1 MSKDVARR
9 ALRQLSDRPSLMAPE
24 AGAPME
30 TSSGGVETVSTQF
43 VMDLRELAAMSTDA
57 TELAAIWQARKE
69 GIAADY
75 WGDSAPSQSKPFA
88 FSEGTAVIPVHGSL
102 INRYSWSSSWATG
115 YNFIRSQLTA
125 ANADPDVKRIVL
137 DVDSYGGT
145 VSGCQETGEAIA
157 KSDKPIM
164 AMVDDSCFSAAYW
177 LASQADQL
185 NVTPTGRVGSIGV
198 VMMHVD
204 MSKALDN
211 YGVKV
216 TFLYAGSHKID
227 GNPVQPLSRDAK
239 ERFQAE
245 IDACYDLFCAAV
257 AEGRGLPD
265 KKVRGTEALTYR
277 AEDAL
282 KIGLIDGIKDMNAA
296 VAAFVS
302 GEEDDPQHDDDQPE
316 AQENDM
322 AVKPNASGGEQPS
335 NETTAAL
342 TEAQLAEASKTGA
355 DAAKARIAAILT
367 HPEAQGRGALANHL
381 AFETDMSADA
391 AGKLLAVSAK
401 EGTAAPPPNK
411 EEPSAEE
418 SRFRRAMGSAEH
430 PEVGAGATGATGANG
445 EQAEDRGLAVLA
457 SYRKFTGTAE
467 KKTA

>member
-1 MSKDVARR
+1 
-9 ALRQLSDRPSLMAPE
+9 
-24 AGAPME
+24 
-30 TSSGGVETVSTQF
+30 
-43 VMDLRELAAMSTDA
+43 
-57 TELAAIWQARKE
+57 
-69 GIAADY
+69 
-75 WGDSAPSQSKPFA
+75 
-88 FSEGTAVIPVHGSL
+88 
-102 INRYSWSSSWATG
+102 
-115 YNFIRSQLTA
+115 
-125 ANADPDVKRIVL
+125 
-137 DVDSYGGT
+137 
-145 VSGCQETGEAIA
+145 
-157 KSDKPIM
+157 
-164 AMVDDSCFSAAYW
+164 
-177 LASQADQL
+177 
-185 NVTPTGRVGSIGV
+185 
-198 VMMHVD
+198 
-204 MSKALDN
+204 
-211 YGVKV
+211 
-216 TFLYAGSHKID
+216 
-227 GNPVQPLSRDAK
+227 
-239 ERFQAE
+239 
-245 IDACYDLFCAAV
+245 
-257 AEGRGLPD
+257 
-265 KKVRGTEALTYR
+265 
-277 AEDAL
+277 
-282 KIGLIDGIKDMNAA
+282 
-296 VAAFVS
+296 
-302 GEEDDPQHDDDQPE
+302 
-316 AQENDM
+316 M